1 MKRLFLFMLISL
13 TLLTSG
19 IVYSHELDNRLVGK
33 VIVLD
38 AGHGGKDKGSNFG
51 NVYESDI
58 NLSLVIKLKNALNKH
73 GVDVI
78 LTRDGDYDLS
88 SPDAYRRKKS
98 DFDNRIDLINNSSA
112 DMYLSI
118 HMNYLIDS
126 RYYGAQVFYT
136 EENKELASLLQDS
149 LIRYVESPLRE
160 KELSNSI
167 YMYKKLKIPG
177 VLIECGFLSN
187 DKERRLLIT
196 DDYQNKIVNAIVEG
210 LLRYY

>member
-1 MKRLFLFMLISL
+1 
-13 TLLTSG
+13 
-19 IVYSHELDNRLVGK
+19 
-33 VIVLD
+33 
-38 AGHGGKDKGSNFG
+38 
-51 NVYESDI
+51 
-58 NLSLVIKLKNALNKH
+58 
-73 GVDVI
+73 
-78 LTRDGDYDLS
+78 
-88 SPDAYRRKKS
+88 
-98 DFDNRIDLINNSSA
+98 
-112 DMYLSI
+112 MYLSI

-167 YMYKKLKIPG
+167 YMYKKLKITG

>member
-1 MKRLFLFMLISL
+1 MLISL

-38 AGHGGKDKGSNFG
+38 AGHGGKDRGSNFG

-98 DFDNRIDLINNSSA
+98 DFDNRIDLINNSRA